1 MDTFCIREE
10 DFNRSSSKTYEGM
23 MAQGNGYISFR
34 ASMEEGLDGEPQNE
48 RYTRSMASVTTEIQ
62 RHPVSKWGV
71 YIPLMMGRNPFL
83 NDVIINL
90 PYILYIGMKVN
101 GKKVDM
107 LNLPVT
113 NYSRE
118 LHMKTGILSRR
129 FTITDQTGVQAACEV
144 ERFASMERKH
154 IVVQKVTWKA
164 VNGPLELELEPGIDG
179 DVTTNGYRHFEEPEI
194 VCEPVC
200 GMTIRTDQ
208 NFRAAMGFD
217 VCTDVSGGDQTAVL
231 REDRTDNWKVV
242 KQIRLRLEK
251 GQEAVLIKKAAV
263 VTSRDPEAAGEKEA
277 AYKSE
282 ITRVST
288 LLEEIKAFS
297 YDDLKDEHRRAWESK
312 WNSSDVV
319 IKGND
324 RLQKAI
330 RFSVYHL
337 IRSNMEFDSRVQ
349 ICAKGYAG
357 EAYYGRYFWDSEI
370 YMLPFFIYTNPQA
383 AKNML
388 LYRYHTLD
396 GARKNAARYHCKGAR
411 YPWQSGLDGTE
422 QCSLWEY
429 ADNEI
434 HITADVAY
442 GIMHYYRATGDL
454 EFMET
459 AGLEILLETARF
471 WLCRADWDASGNAHL
486 INVMGPDGYSPMT
499 RDNTYTNRMVRK
511 NLEDAVH
518 MYRQFREQK
527 PEWLETFTRRIGF
540 KEEEAE
546 EFLHLAD
553 RLVIHYDSSRNLYLQ
568 SADFEDYADIDIEA
582 IWQDH
587 NKPFGFYAPQE
598 KIYRSR
604 CIKQADVLALMTL
617 LPGEFTDTEVESAY
631 SYYLPYTTHDS
642 SLSPAVH
649 LSIANR
655 LEKAKD
661 VDNFLNLAMDVD
673 LSLERK
679 GTEEGIHIANCGCLW
694 QAAIMEFAGLK
705 SAVETDSLTVSPRLP
720 DGIEEISFQICWH
733 GRRYRI
739 TAAKEGVIKDEIPG
753 GSF

>member
-118 LHMKTGILSRR
+118 LHMKTGILNRR

-194 VCEPVC
+194 ECEPVC

-263 VTSRDPEAAGEKEA
+263 V
-277 AYKSE
+277 
-282 ITRVST
+282 
-288 LLEEIKAFS
+288 
-297 YDDLKDEHRRAWESK
+297 
-312 WNSSDVV
+312 
-319 IKGND
+319 
-324 RLQKAI
+324 
-330 RFSVYHL
+330 
-337 IRSNMEFDSRVQ
+337 
-349 ICAKGYAG
+349 
-357 EAYYGRYFWDSEI
+357 
-370 YMLPFFIYTNPQA
+370 
-383 AKNML
+383 
-388 LYRYHTLD
+388 
-396 GARKNAARYHCKGAR
+396 
-411 YPWQSGLDGTE
+411 
-422 QCSLWEY
+422 
-429 ADNEI
+429 
-434 HITADVAY
+434 
-442 GIMHYYRATGDL
+442 
-454 EFMET
+454 
-459 AGLEILLETARF
+459 
-471 WLCRADWDASGNAHL
+471 
-486 INVMGPDGYSPMT
+486 
-499 RDNTYTNRMVRK
+499 
-511 NLEDAVH
+511 
-518 MYRQFREQK
+518 
-527 PEWLETFTRRIGF
+527 
-540 KEEEAE
+540 
-546 EFLHLAD
+546 FL
-553 RLVIHYDSSRNLYLQ
+553 
-568 SADFEDYADIDIEA
+568 
-582 IWQDH
+582 
-587 NKPFGFYAPQE
+587 
-598 KIYRSR
+598 
-604 CIKQADVLALMTL
+604 
-617 LPGEFTDTEVESAY
+617 
-631 SYYLPYTTHDS
+631 
-642 SLSPAVH
+642 
-649 LSIANR
+649 
-655 LEKAKD
+655 
-661 VDNFLNLAMDVD
+661 
-673 LSLERK
+673 
-679 GTEEGIHIANCGCLW
+679 
-694 QAAIMEFAGLK
+694 
-705 SAVETDSLTVSPRLP
+705 
-720 DGIEEISFQICWH
+720 
-733 GRRYRI
+733 
-739 TAAKEGVIKDEIPG
+739 
-753 GSF
+753 